1 MLKFLSAGPP
11 SETGVKPERVLFAA
25 SSTIATTAATAE
37 QHAVLRVFKPLI
49 GVSLAGTVARGWRR
63 RQAMDNAL
71 LLGAVAGSTCGDVI
85 LQSPQALGEDAK
97 ASGKSLNAAAVAFGI
112 AHVCYQATAWR
123 QGARVH
129 PGVLTVHGAGLVGLA
144 SQAAR
149 HDPRVLPAAAG
160 YGGLVALTSVL
171 GTSSLLSKPK
181 NGRFAAGS
189 VLFLVSDA
197 LILLRRMYLRGALPR
212 AVAEAGVMS
221 TYTIAQRLLVDGLDA
236 GQ

>member
-1 MLKFLSAGPP
+1 MRVFSQ
-11 SETGVKPERVLFAA
+11 PERLLFAA
-25 SSTIATTAATAE
+25 SSTIATAAAATE
-37 QHAVLRVFKPLI
+37 RHRLLRVFKPLI
-49 GVSLAGTVARGWRR
+49 GVSLAGTAARGWRR
-63 RQAMDNAL
+63 RQATDNVL

-85 LQSPQALGEDAK
+85 LQSPKALGDDAK
-97 ASGKSLNAAAVAFGI
+97 ASGNSLNSAALAFGV
-112 AHVCYQATAWR
+112 AHVCYQVRAWR

-129 PGVLTVHGAGLVGLA
+129 PGVLAIHGAGLAGLA

-197 LILLRRMYLRGALPR
+197 LILLRRMYLQRRFPR
-212 AVAEAGVMS
+212 AVAEIGVMS
-221 TYTIAQRLLVDGLDA
+221 TYTVAQRLLVDSLDSSITSEVVS
-236 GQ
+236 